1 MLFFQSCEEEYKLG
15 IVASKK
21 VGNAVHRNRAKR
33 FLRAQFLNSID
44 NLKTGRYILV
54 AKPNLLT
61 NEYKKTNHEIFKA
74 LTRLKAFK
82 K

>member
-1 MLFFQSCEEEYKLG
+1 MLFFQALEEGHQVG

-33 FLRAQFLNSID
+33 LLRAHLLNNIN
-44 NLKTGRYILV
+44 NLKTGKYILV

-61 NEYKKTNHEIFKA
+61 SEYNKTTQEIFKA
-74 LTRLKAFK
+74 LKRLKVLIQ
-82 K
+82 